1 MASLTDLFNPTFLM
15 FLGILVLVVAL
26 LVVYF
31 ESKIREQNHKIGSM
45 ISLISS
51 LAEQMNAVNHNVHVF
66 ANKEQYGG
74 SQQELNHLE
83 EYHQKSMLIPV
94 SDDDSSIIELSDKD
108 SDEDNDID
116 NDIDNDTDS
125 DTESESDEDS
135 DYEFDSDNEAPEN
148 NDNLKVIDLI
158 SILEEDGNI
167 DELLDDVSINDVE
180 NVKVLKLDISSDVK
194 PLEEINEVEETNIVF
209 KQDEDLE
216 MNDLENEDA
225 NEDNEEEHQESIS
238 SYNLKSININLEDST
253 TDDIVDYKKMSLNK
267 LRTTVASKGLSKE
280 SNKLKKYE
288 LLKLLGSE

>member
-1 MASLTDLFNPTFLM
+1 M

-31 ESKIREQNHKIGSM
+31 ESKIREQNHKISSM

-66 ANKEQYGG
+66 ANKEQYSG
-74 SQQELNHLE
+74 SQPELNHLE
-83 EYHQKSMLIPV
+83 EYNQKTMLIPV
-94 SDDDSSIIELSDKD
+94 SDDESSMIDLSDKDSEQDSEQD
-108 SDEDNDID
+108 SDEDNDIES
-116 NDIDNDTDS
+116 DS
-125 DTESESDEDS
+125 DDDS
-135 DYEFDSDNEAPEN
+135 DYEFDSDNDVPHN
-148 NDNLKVIDLI
+148 HDNLKVIDLI
-158 SILEEDGNI
+158 SILEDDENVN
-167 DELLDDVSINDVE
+167 ELLDEVSLNDNE

-194 PLEEINEVEETNIVF
+194 PLEEICEVKENNIVS
-209 KQDEDLE
+209 KQEEDLE
-216 MNDLENEDA
+216 TYDLENED
-225 NEDNEEEHQESIS
+225 NEEQHQESIS

-280 SNKLKKYE
+280 SNKLKKHE

>member
-288 LLKLLGSE
+288 WLKLLGSE